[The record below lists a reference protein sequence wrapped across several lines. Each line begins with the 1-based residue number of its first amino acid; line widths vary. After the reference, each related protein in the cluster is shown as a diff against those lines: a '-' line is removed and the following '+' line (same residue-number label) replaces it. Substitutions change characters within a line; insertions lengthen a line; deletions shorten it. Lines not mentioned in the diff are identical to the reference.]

1 MTAAGFGAADRV
13 LKTGD
18 SMSGTLVLNG
28 NPPISLPAGTSGYL
42 LVCDA
47 FGNLTLS
54 PPVSGAP
61 TGSASGDLTG
71 SYPGPTVSGITGV
84 AVSGTPTA
92 GNTLV
97 VQSGGTSA
105 HWQAPAGGAPSG
117 SASGDLSGSYPGPTV
132 AGIEGIPI
140 SGSAVAGNT
149 LVVGAGA
156 TSLGWSTPAAGVTLD
171 SLAAHLQPDAVTAV
185 AGSIGEA
192 ADSGHQHPGSNVIG
206 GVTVSGTPASGK
218 TIIASTSSAAAWT
231 TPAVT
236 LDTTAS
242 DIAVLAASAVAGSV
256 GKAAD
261 SGHQHPYTGLALL
274 SGAAFTGNVSTTGT
288 LAASKALTAGV
299 VALTDAS
306 TISVNAALGNTF
318 RVTLGGN
325 RTMGTPSN
333 PADGQMV
340 IFEITQGLAGTYT
353 LAWSGA
359 YLFTTG
365 LPAPTI
371 TTTAGYVDICGFKY
385 AATPAVWRCLAVSQ
399 GYSA

>member
-132 AGIEGIPI
+132 TGIEGIPI

-156 TSLGWSTPAAGVTLD
+156 TSLTWSTPAAGVTLD
-171 SLAAHLQPDAVTAV
+171 LLASHLQPDAVTAV

-236 LDTTAS
+236 LDILNADITA
-242 DIAVLAASAVAGSV
+242 LGASAGAGSI

-261 SGHQHPYTGLALL
+261 SGHIHPYTGLALL
-274 SGAAFTGNVSTTGT
+274 AGAAFTGAVSSTKAVTSGVVALSDATTIGVNAAAGNTFRLT
-288 LAASKALTAGV
+288 LAASGH
-299 VALTDAS
+299 
-306 TISVNAALGNTF
+306 
-318 RVTLGGN
+318 
-325 RTMGTPSN
+325 TMGTPTWS
-333 PADGQMV
+333 PGPPLDGQM
-340 IFEITQGLAGTYT
+340 ILFEITQAIAGSYT
-353 LAWSGA
+353 LNWSGA
-359 YLFTTG
+359 YLFTTA
-365 LPAPTI
+365 LPAPVI
-371 TTTAGYVDICGFKY
+371 TATASYVDVIGFKY
-385 AATPAVWRCLAVSQ
+385 AATPAVWRCLAISQ
-399 GYSA
+399 AYSA